1 MAKTILIIEDDKDIL
16 DMMMY
21 VLQDEG
27 FQVVTSQEGVS
38 RDYLLRHDPALIL
51 LDDRLAA
58 GFGRDLCMKIK
69 KDPATRRCCRPDRRQ
84 RAGPDRI
91 TAADRQSRRRRPA

>member
-1 MAKTILIIEDDKDIL
+1 
-16 DMMMY
+16 MMMY

-69 KDPATRRCCRPDRRQ
+69 KDPATRRIPVVLVSAVKELAQISQASGADAYLNKPFDLVELIALARRF
-84 RAGPDRI
+84 
-91 TAADRQSRRRRPA
+91 T